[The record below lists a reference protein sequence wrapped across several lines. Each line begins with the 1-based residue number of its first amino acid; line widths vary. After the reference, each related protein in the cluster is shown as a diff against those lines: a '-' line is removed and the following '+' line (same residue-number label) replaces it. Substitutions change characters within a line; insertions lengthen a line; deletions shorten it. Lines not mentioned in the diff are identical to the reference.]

1 MSNVIAASPNTRM
14 DAIFNRVRFYTF
26 ADIEMLF
33 QGDDIPNTGL
43 LTESASGADAK

>member
-1 MSNVIAASPNTRM
+1 MS
-14 DAIFNRVRFYTF
+14 DAIMTSQSSLMGVILNRVRFYSF
-26 ADIEMLF
+26 EDLEKLF